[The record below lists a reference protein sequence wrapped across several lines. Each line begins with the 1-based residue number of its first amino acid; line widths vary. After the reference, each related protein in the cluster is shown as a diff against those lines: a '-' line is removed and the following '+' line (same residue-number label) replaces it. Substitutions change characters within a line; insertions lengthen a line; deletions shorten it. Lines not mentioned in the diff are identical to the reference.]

1 MISYIIKVS
10 NNFDNTVKVAQRRT
24 IDGVDNFI
32 KTLIKRHQKD
42 IFCLIDKRT
51 DNKFNCQ
58 IIHPVS
64 NLVFYV
70 RVYERHT
77 LR

>member
-1 MISYIIKVS
+1 MSYIIKLS
-10 NNFDNTVKVAQRRT
+10 NNFDNTVKVAQRKT

-42 IFCLIDKRT
+42 MWCIIDKRP
-51 DNKFNCQ
+51 DIRCNCK

-70 RVYERHT
+70 RIYECHT